1 MKKLILLVALVASFA
16 SNANERIEIA
26 KKFEGRYKLVA
37 EIANELDEP
46 CAAELDVR
54 YWKTDKFL
62 DLQFVDSSLG
72 IYTVDISPV
81 QRAYLENSFVFDV
94 INKVNISADEEYMTN
109 TRINNTRIEERT
121 FKGEPGDYEIR
132 TQAYFSR
139 NVFNGQVRF
148 EFVNKKQK
156 RKECLYQ

>member
-1 MKKLILLVALVASFA
+1 MQKVIILLFLVSAFSV
-16 SNANERIEIA
+16 SANERIEIA
-26 KKFEGRYKLVA
+26 KKFEGRYELVK
-37 EIANELDEP
+37 ELANDFDEP
-46 CAAELDVR
+46 CARELAVR

-72 IYTVDISPV
+72 IYTVDHSPAV
-81 QRAYLENSFVFDV
+81 RAYVENSYVYDV
-94 INKVNISADEEYMTN
+94 INKVNTSEDEEYMTT
-109 TRINNTRIEERT
+109 TRINTTRIEERT
-121 FKGEPGDYEIR
+121 YKGEPGDYELR

-148 EFVNKKQK
+148 EFINKKLK